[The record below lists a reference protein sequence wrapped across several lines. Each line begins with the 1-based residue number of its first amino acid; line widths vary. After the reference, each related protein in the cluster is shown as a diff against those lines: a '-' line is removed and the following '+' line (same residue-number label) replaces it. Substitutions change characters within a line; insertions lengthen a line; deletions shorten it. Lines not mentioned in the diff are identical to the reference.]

1 MCVSFFLIDGLVDIR
16 SALGVYDG
24 NVYESLW
31 KRAQA
36 EPLNKTEVPPGY
48 QVCHDSIPRVIQMA
62 FSNSFF
68 LGIYKTD
75 VGTWPKVC

>member
-1 MCVSFFLIDGLVDIR
+1 MGWWIR
-16 SALGVYDG
+16 SALGVFDG

-48 QVCHDSIPRVIQMA
+48 QVRHDSIPRVIQMA

-68 LGIYKTD
+68 
-75 VGTWPKVC
+75 